1 MKREEGERGEDRGRG
16 KWKREME
23 TKIEEGEEGEGN
35 RYEERGRG

>member
-1 MKREEGERGEDRGRG
+1 MKREEEGEASDGGWG
-16 KWKREME
+16 KRKREME